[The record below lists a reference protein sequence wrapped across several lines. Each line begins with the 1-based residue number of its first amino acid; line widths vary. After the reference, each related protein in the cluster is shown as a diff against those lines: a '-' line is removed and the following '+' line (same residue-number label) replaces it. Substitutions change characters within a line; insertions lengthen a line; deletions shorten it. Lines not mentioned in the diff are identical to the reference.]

1 MNPSF
6 APTSEPQ
13 WGLVGH
19 CDDPANISAHS
30 LTASPVPDMEGPEGP
45 HVCQQC
51 GKQYPRLCDLNKHLK
66 AHTRPFKCPVEACKY
81 HLLGWPTE
89 KELDRHRNDKHSMEP
104 RTYSCLYPPCTC
116 ESIPHP
122 VPLLGKHAPRFREH
136 ARKQPTNH
144 QMIGRHLKAGIQL
157 QAAHGK
163 DARLGVCSQQTWSQG
178 RGGSSISRLD
188 QRRQQAGHPPR

>member
-1 MNPSF
+1 MNTPF
-6 APTSEPQ
+6 APTSEPR

-19 CDDPANISAHS
+19 RDDPAVVSAHS
-30 LTASPVPDMEGPEGP
+30 LTASPVRDMERTDGP

-51 GKQYPRLCDLNKHLK
+51 GRQYPRLCDLNKHLK

-104 RTYSCLYPPCTC
+104 RTYACLYPPCTC
-116 ESIPHP
+116 KSIHCPCCHSLGEY
-122 VPLLGKHAPRFREH
+122 VWGLRQQALLKTTEF
-136 ARKQPTNH
+136 TNLH
-144 QMIGRHLKAGIQL
+144 TRSRHIQAGIQL

-163 DARLGVCSQQTWSQG
+163 DARLGICSQQTW
-178 RGGSSISRLD
+178 
-188 QRRQQAGHPPR
+188 